1 MMQEDAGVSLAE
13 GGWLAAAN
21 YLGYLVG
28 ALWAMVQRARA
39 DRAIR
44 AALAITSAATLAMGF
59 AEGLAAWLA
68 LRALAGVS
76 SAWALIHM
84 SSWCA
89 QRLARLGRPALNGV
103 VFAGVGA
110 GVVLAGALCLAL
122 MTAGAGSRAAWL
134 WLGAD
139 RRGASRAI
147 VWPVV
152 RDSESATASAAFAGY
167 RWTPDTVRLVACYSA
182 FGIGYII
189 PATFV
194 PVMAKQVIDDP
205 AVFGWAWPLFG
216 AAAVA
221 STLLAGALERVLS
234 GRRLW
239 MASACVMALGVA
251 APLVIGGLAGI
262 LACALLVGGTFV
274 VATLAGVQVA
284 REVAGGA
291 AHVLVA
297 AMTAAFAA
305 SQVAGPLV
313 VSFLVERSGGF
324 QRRADLRV
332 RHSRGVGRRAITA
345 LKPAWLLGLSIEF
358 LDFPQHVALRSIVR
372 FGFFQHQANGVAKN
386 RDRNLLPAMEIVE
399 QHGEPNPEVLGQ

>member
-1 MMQEDAGVSLAE
+1 MSKPGDPRLPATINSGWIIAVAGLLALALAQGIGRFAFTPILPMMQGDAGVSLAE

-39 DRAIR
+39 DHAIR
-44 AALAITSAATLAMGF
+44 ASLAITAGATVAMAF
-59 AEGLAAWLA
+59 ADGLAAWLA

-89 QRLARLGRPALNGV
+89 QRLARVGRPAFNGI

-122 MTAGAGSRAAWL
+122 MTAGAGSRTAWL
-134 WLGAD
+134 WLGAI
-139 RRGASRAI
+139 GVLISAV
-147 VWPVV
+147 VWPVLQ
-152 RDSESATASAAFAGY
+152 DSEGAAASAAFAGY
-167 RWTPDTVRLVACYSA
+167 RWTPDAVRLVACYSA

-194 PVMAKQVIDDP
+194 PVMAKQVIEDP

-216 AAAVA
+216 AAAMT
-221 STLLAGALERVLS
+221 STLLAGALQRVLS

-291 AHVLVA
+291 AHVLLA

-324 QRRADLRV
+324 GGALLLAFGV
-332 RHSRGVGRRAITA
+332 LVASAAALMLPLPPASR
-345 LKPAWLLGLSIEF
+345 
-358 LDFPQHVALRSIVR
+358 
-372 FGFFQHQANGVAKN
+372 
-386 RDRNLLPAMEIVE
+386 
-399 QHGEPNPEVLGQ
+399 

>member
-1 MMQEDAGVSLAE
+1 MMQGDAGVSLAE

-39 DRAIR
+39 DHAIR
-44 AALAITSAATLAMGF
+44 AALAITAGATVAMAF

-89 QRLARLGRPALNGV
+89 QRLARLGRPAFNGI

-122 MTAGAGSRAAWL
+122 MTAGAGSRTAWL
-134 WLGAD
+134 WLGAI
-139 RRGASRAI
+139 GVLITAV

-152 RDSESATASAAFAGY
+152 KESESGATSVAFAGY
-167 RWTPDTVRLVACYSA
+167 RWTPDAVRLVACYSA

-194 PVMAKQVIDDP
+194 PVMAKQVIEDP

-216 AAAVA
+216 AAAMA
-221 STLLAGALERVLS
+221 STLLAGALERVFS

-291 AHVLVA
+291 AHVLLA

-305 SQVAGPLV
+305 SQVAGPLL

-324 QRRADLRV
+324 GGALLLAF
-332 RHSRGVGRRAITA
+332 GVLVGSAAA
-345 LKPAWLLGLSIEF
+345 LMVP
-358 LDFPQHVALRSIVR
+358 
-372 FGFFQHQANGVAKN
+372 
-386 RDRNLLPAMEIVE
+386 LPAASR
-399 QHGEPNPEVLGQ
+399 

>member
-1 MMQEDAGVSLAE
+1 MTSRTRASPNINSGWIIAVAGLLGLALAQGIGRFAFTPILPMMQGDAGVSLAE

-39 DRAIR
+39 DHAIR
-44 AALAITSAATLAMGF
+44 ASLAITAGATVAMAF
-59 AEGLAAWLA
+59 TDGLAAWLA

-89 QRLARLGRPALNGV
+89 QRLARLGRPGFNGI

-122 MTAGAGSRAAWL
+122 MTAGAGSRTAWL
-134 WLGAD
+134 WLGAI
-139 RRGASRAI
+139 GVLITAM
-147 VWPVV
+147 VWPVLH
-152 RDSESATASAAFAGY
+152 DSESAAASAAFAGY
-167 RWTPDTVRLVACYSA
+167 RWTPDAVRLVACYSA

-194 PVMAKQVIDDP
+194 PVMAKQVIEDP

-216 AAAVA
+216 AAAMT
-221 STLLAGALERVLS
+221 STLLAGALQQVLS
-234 GRRLW
+234 ARWLW

-251 APLVIGGLAGI
+251 APLVIDGLAGI

-291 AHVLVA
+291 AHVLLA

-305 SQVAGPLV
+305 SQVAGPLL

-324 QRRADLRV
+324 GSALV
-332 RHSRGVGRRAITA
+332 LAFGVLVTSAAA
-345 LKPAWLLGLSIEF
+345 LMLP
-358 LDFPQHVALRSIVR
+358 LRSASR
-372 FGFFQHQANGVAKN
+372 
-386 RDRNLLPAMEIVE
+386 
-399 QHGEPNPEVLGQ
+399 

>member
-1 MMQEDAGVSLAE
+1 MPSHRFASPTRRATCWSRTSRTRASPNINSGWIIAIAGLIALALAQGIGRFAFTPILPMMQEDAGLSIAE

-21 YLGYLVG
+21 YLGYLAG
-28 ALWAMVQRARA
+28 ALWAMVQRARS

-44 AALAITSAATLAMGF
+44 AALAVTSAATLAMGF
-59 AEGLAAWLA
+59 AEGLAAWLT

-89 QRLARLGRPALNGV
+89 QRLALLGRPALNGV

-110 GVVLAGALCLAL
+110 GVILAGAFCLAL
-122 MTAGAGSRAAWL
+122 MTAGAGSRTAWL
-134 WLGAD
+134 WLGAV
-139 RRGASRAI
+139 GVGMSAI

-152 RDSESATASAAFAGY
+152 KETEGATASAAFAGY

-194 PVMAKQVIDDP
+194 PVMAKQVIEDP

-216 AAAVA
+216 AAAMA
-221 STLLAGALERVLS
+221 SALLAGALDRVLN

-239 MASACVMALGVA
+239 LASACVMALGVA
-251 APLVIGGLAGI
+251 APLVIDGLAGV
-262 LACALLVGGTFV
+262 LTCALLVGGTFV

-313 VSFLVERSGGF
+313 VSFVVERSGDFSG
-324 QRRADLRV
+324 
-332 RHSRGVGRRAITA
+332 A
-345 LKPAWLLGLSIEF
+345 LMFASTTLVASAAGL
-358 LDFPQHVALRSIVR
+358 
-372 FGFFQHQANGVAKN
+372 
-386 RDRNLLPAMEIVE
+386 LLPLNRR
-399 QHGEPNPEVLGQ
+399 GS

>member
-1 MMQEDAGVSLAE
+1 MRNPRFASPTRRDTCSSLTSRTRASPTINPGWIIAVAGLLALALAQGIGRFAFTPILPMMQGDAGVSLAE

-21 YLGYLVG
+21 YFGYLVG

-39 DRAIR
+39 DHAIR
-44 AALAITSAATLAMGF
+44 ASLAITAGATLAMAF
-59 AEGLAAWLA
+59 ADGLAAWLA

-89 QRLARLGRPALNGV
+89 QRLAHLGRPAFNGI

-122 MTAGAGSRAAWL
+122 MTAGAGSRTAWL
-134 WLGAD
+134 WLGAI
-139 RRGASRAI
+139 GVVITAA
-147 VWPVV
+147 VWPVLQ
-152 RDSESATASAAFAGY
+152 DSESAAASAAFAGY
-167 RWTPDTVRLVACYSA
+167 RWTPDAVRLVACYSA

-194 PVMAKQVIDDP
+194 PVMAKQVIEDP

-216 AAAVA
+216 AAAMV
-221 STLLAGALERVLS
+221 STLLAGALERVFS

-251 APLVIGGLAGI
+251 APLVIDGLAGI

-291 AHVLVA
+291 AHVLLA

-305 SQVAGPLV
+305 SQVAGPLL

-324 QRRADLRV
+324 GGALV
-332 RHSRGVGRRAITA
+332 LAFGVLAASAAGLMLPLA
-345 LKPAWLLGLSIEF
+345 PAT
-358 LDFPQHVALRSIVR
+358 R
-372 FGFFQHQANGVAKN
+372 
-386 RDRNLLPAMEIVE
+386 
-399 QHGEPNPEVLGQ
+399 

>member
-1 MMQEDAGVSLAE
+1 MMQMDAGVSLAE

-28 ALWAMVQRARA
+28 ALWAMVQPARS

-59 AEGLAAWLA
+59 AEGLAAWLT
-68 LRALAGVS
+68 LRALAGVA

-110 GVVLAGALCLAL
+110 GVVLAGAFCLAL
-122 MTAGAGSRAAWL
+122 MTAGAGSRMAWL
-134 WLGAD
+134 WLGAV
-139 RRGASRAI
+139 GVGMTAV

-152 RDSESATASAAFAGY
+152 KDSESAAASAAFAGY
-167 RWTPDTVRLVACYSA
+167 QWTPDTVRLVACYSA

-194 PVMAKQVIDDP
+194 PVMAKQVIEDP

-216 AAAVA
+216 AAAML
-221 STLLAGALERVLS
+221 STLLAGALDRVLS

-239 MASACVMALGVA
+239 LASACMMALGVA
-251 APLVIGGLAGI
+251 SPLVIDGLAGVLI
-262 LACALLVGGTFV
+262 CALLVGSTFV

-313 VSFLVERSGGF
+313 VTVLVQRSGGF
-324 QRRADLRV
+324 
-332 RHSRGVGRRAITA
+332 SGA
-345 LKPAWLLGLSIEF
+345 LVVASATLVASAAGL
-358 LDFPQHVALRSIVR
+358 
-372 FGFFQHQANGVAKN
+372 
-386 RDRNLLPAMEIVE
+386 LLP
-399 QHGEPNPEVLGQ
+399 LKR

>member
-1 MMQEDAGVSLAE
+1 MRPDTCLSLTSRTRASRNINSAWIIAVAGLLGLALAQGIGRFAFTPILPMMQGDAGVSLAE

-39 DRAIR
+39 DHAIR
-44 AALAITSAATLAMGF
+44 ASLAVTAGATVAMAF
-59 AEGLAAWLA
+59 ADGLAAWLA

-89 QRLARLGRPALNGV
+89 QHLARLGRPAFNGI

-122 MTAGAGSRAAWL
+122 MTAGAGSRTAWL
-134 WLGAD
+134 WLGAI
-139 RRGASRAI
+139 GVLITAL
-147 VWPVV
+147 VWPVLK
-152 RDSESATASAAFAGY
+152 DSDSAAASAAFAGY
-167 RWTPDTVRLVACYSA
+167 RWTPDAVRLVACYSA

-194 PVMAKQVIDDP
+194 PVMAKQVIEDP

-216 AAAVA
+216 AAAMT
-221 STLLAGALERVLS
+221 STLLAGALQRVLS

-251 APLVIGGLAGI
+251 APLGIGGLAGI

-291 AHVLVA
+291 AHVLLA

-305 SQVAGPLV
+305 SQVAGPLL
-313 VSFLVERSGGF
+313 VSFLVERSGGLGGALLLAF
-324 QRRADLRV
+324 
-332 RHSRGVGRRAITA
+332 GVLVASAAA
-345 LKPAWLLGLSIEF
+345 LMLPLPPAT
-358 LDFPQHVALRSIVR
+358 R
-372 FGFFQHQANGVAKN
+372 
-386 RDRNLLPAMEIVE
+386 
-399 QHGEPNPEVLGQ
+399 

>member
-1 MMQEDAGVSLAE
+1 VPDLFAVPRAPDPARAPVLITALAGLLALALAQGIGRFAFTPILPMMQEDAGVSLAE

-28 ALWAMVQRARA
+28 ALWAMLQRTRA

-44 AALAITSAATLAMGF
+44 AALAVTSLATLAMGF
-59 AEGLAAWLA
+59 AEGLGAWLA
-68 LRALAGVS
+68 WRALAGIS
-76 SAWALIHM
+76 SAWVLIHM
-84 SSWCA
+84 SAWCA
-89 QRLARLGRPALNGV
+89 QALERQGRPALNGV

-110 GVVLAGALCLAL
+110 GIVLAGGLCLAL
-122 MTAGAGSRAAWL
+122 MTAGAGPRAAWL
-134 WLGAD
+134 WLGAI
-139 RRGASRAI
+139 GIVITAL

-152 RDSESATASAAFAGY
+152 EDRGEAEAGSAFAAF
-167 RWTPDTVRLVACYSA
+167 RWSADTVRLVACYGA

-194 PVMAKQVIDDP
+194 PVMAKQAIDDP

-216 AAAVA
+216 AAAAA
-221 STLLAGALERVLS
+221 STLLAGALGRVLS

-251 APLVIGGLAGI
+251 CPLFIGGLAGI
-262 LACALLVGGTFV
+262 LACALFVGSTFV

-284 REVAGGA
+284 REVAGRSA
-291 AHVLVA
+291 QVLLA

-313 VSFLVERSGGF
+313 VSYFVQRSGSFGG
-324 QRRADLRV
+324 ALALACGVLLASAAALLVPLRE
-332 RHSRGVGRRAITA
+332 R
-345 LKPAWLLGLSIEF
+345 
-358 LDFPQHVALRSIVR
+358 
-372 FGFFQHQANGVAKN
+372 
-386 RDRNLLPAMEIVE
+386 
-399 QHGEPNPEVLGQ
+399 

>member
-1 MMQEDAGVSLAE
+1 MMQGDAGVSLAE

-21 YLGYLVG
+21 YLGYLGG

-39 DRAIR
+39 DQAIR
-44 AALAITSAATLAMGF
+44 ASLAITAGATLAMAF

-89 QRLARLGRPALNGV
+89 QRLARLGRPAFNGI

-110 GVVLAGALCLAL
+110 GVVLAGTLCLAL
-122 MTAGAGSRAAWL
+122 MTAGAGSRTAWL
-134 WLGAD
+134 WLGAI
-139 RRGASRAI
+139 GVLITAV

-152 RDSESATASAAFAGY
+152 KESGSAAPGAALAGY
-167 RWTPDTVRLVACYSA
+167 RWTPDAVRLVACYSA

-194 PVMAKQVIDDP
+194 PVMAKQVIEDP

-216 AAAVA
+216 AAAMA
-221 STLLAGALERVLS
+221 STLLAGALERVFS

-291 AHVLVA
+291 AHVLLA

-324 QRRADLRV
+324 GGALLLAFGVLVSSAAALMVPLPGANRR
-332 RHSRGVGRRAITA
+332 
-345 LKPAWLLGLSIEF
+345 
-358 LDFPQHVALRSIVR
+358 
-372 FGFFQHQANGVAKN
+372 
-386 RDRNLLPAMEIVE
+386 
-399 QHGEPNPEVLGQ
+399 

>member
-1 MMQEDAGVSLAE
+1 MMQADAGVSLAE

-39 DRAIR
+39 DHAVR
-44 AALAITSAATLAMGF
+44 AALAITAAATVAMAF

-110 GVVLAGALCLAL
+110 GVVLAGAFCLAL
-122 MTAGAGSRAAWL
+122 MTAGAGSRTAWL
-134 WLGAD
+134 WLGAV
-139 RRGASRAI
+139 GVGMTAI

-152 RDSESATASAAFAGY
+152 KDSESTAASAAFAGY

-194 PVMAKQVIDDP
+194 PVMAKQVIEDP

-216 AAAVA
+216 AAAMG
-221 STLLAGALERVLS
+221 STLLAGALERLLN

-239 MASACVMALGVA
+239 LASACVMALGVA
-251 APLVIGGLAGI
+251 SPLVIDGLAGV
-262 LACALLVGGTFV
+262 LTCALLVGSTFV

-291 AHVLVA
+291 AHVLLA

-305 SQVAGPLV
+305 TQVLGPLL
-313 VSFLVERSGGF
+313 VSMLARQSGGIN
-324 QRRADLRV
+324 A
-332 RHSRGVGRRAITA
+332 A
-345 LKPAWLLGLSIEF
+345 LLLAFAVLAVSAA
-358 LDFPQHVALRSIVR
+358 ALMIPL
-372 FGFFQHQANGVAKN
+372 
-386 RDRNLLPAMEIVE
+386 RDR
-399 QHGEPNPEVLGQ
+399 

>member
-1 MMQEDAGVSLAE
+1 MMQGDAGVSLAE

-21 YLGYLVG
+21 YLGYLAG

-39 DRAIR
+39 DHAIR
-44 AALAITSAATLAMGF
+44 ASLAITAVATLAMAF
-59 AEGLAAWLA
+59 ADGLAAWLA

-89 QRLARLGRPALNGV
+89 QRLASLGRPDFNGI

-122 MTAGAGSRAAWL
+122 MTAGAGSRTAWL
-134 WLGAD
+134 WLGAI
-139 RRGASRAI
+139 GVLITAV
-147 VWPVV
+147 VWPVLQ
-152 RDSESATASAAFAGY
+152 DSESAATGAAFAGY
-167 RWTPDTVRLVACYSA
+167 RWTPDAVRLVACYSA

-194 PVMAKQVIDDP
+194 PVMAKQVIEDP
-205 AVFGWAWPLFG
+205 AVFGWAWPVFG
-216 AAAVA
+216 AAAMA
-221 STLLAGALERVLS
+221 STLLAGALDRVFS

-251 APLVIGGLAGI
+251 APLAIGGLAGI

-291 AHVLVA
+291 AHVLLA

-305 SQVAGPLV
+305 SQVAGPLL
-313 VSFLVERSGGF
+313 VSFLVERSGDFGGALLLAF
-324 QRRADLRV
+324 GVLVASAAALMLPLPGA
-332 RHSRGVGRRAITA
+332 SR
-345 LKPAWLLGLSIEF
+345 
-358 LDFPQHVALRSIVR
+358 
-372 FGFFQHQANGVAKN
+372 
-386 RDRNLLPAMEIVE
+386 
-399 QHGEPNPEVLGQ
+399 

>member
-1 MMQEDAGVSLAE
+1 VSLTSRTRASRNVNSGWIIAVAGLLALALAQGIGRFAFTPILPMMQGDSGVSLAE

-39 DRAIR
+39 DHAIR
-44 AALAITSAATLAMGF
+44 ASLAITAGATLAMAF
-59 AEGLAAWLA
+59 ADGLAAWLA

-89 QRLARLGRPALNGV
+89 QRLAHLGRPAFNGI

-122 MTAGAGSRAAWL
+122 MTAGAGSRTAWL
-134 WLGAD
+134 WLGAI
-139 RRGASRAI
+139 GVLITAV
-147 VWPVV
+147 VWPVLQ
-152 RDSESATASAAFAGY
+152 DSESAAASAAFAGY
-167 RWTPDTVRLVACYSA
+167 RWTPDAVRLVACYSA

-194 PVMAKQVIDDP
+194 PVMAKQVIEDP
-205 AVFGWAWPLFG
+205 AIFGWAWPVFG
-216 AAAVA
+216 AAAMA
-221 STLLAGALERVLS
+221 STLLAGAMDRMFS

-251 APLVIGGLAGI
+251 APLAIGGLAGI

-274 VATLAGVQVA
+274 VATLAAVQVA

-291 AHVLVA
+291 AHMLLA

-305 SQVAGPLV
+305 SQVAGPLL

-324 QRRADLRV
+324 GGALLLAFGVLAASAAALMLPLPRA
-332 RHSRGVGRRAITA
+332 SR
-345 LKPAWLLGLSIEF
+345 
-358 LDFPQHVALRSIVR
+358 
-372 FGFFQHQANGVAKN
+372 
-386 RDRNLLPAMEIVE
+386 
-399 QHGEPNPEVLGQ
+399 

>member
-1 MMQEDAGVSLAE
+1 MSLTSRIRASQNINSGWIIAVAGLLALALAQGIGRFAFTPILPMMQGDAGVSLAE

-39 DRAIR
+39 DHAIR
-44 AALAITSAATLAMGF
+44 ASLAITAGATVAMAF
-59 AEGLAAWLA
+59 ADGLAAWLA
-68 LRALAGVS
+68 LRALAGIS

-89 QRLARLGRPALNGV
+89 QRLARLGRPAFNGI

-122 MTAGAGSRAAWL
+122 MTAGAGSRTAWL
-134 WLGAD
+134 WLGAI
-139 RRGASRAI
+139 GILITAV
-147 VWPVV
+147 VWPVLK
-152 RDSESATASAAFAGY
+152 DSESAATSAAFAGY
-167 RWTPDTVRLVACYSA
+167 RWTPDAVRLVACYSA

-194 PVMAKQVIDDP
+194 PVMAKQVIEDP

-216 AAAVA
+216 AAAMA
-221 STLLAGALERVLS
+221 STLLAGAVDRVFC

-262 LACALLVGGTFV
+262 LACALLVGGTLV

-291 AHVLVA
+291 AHVLLA

-305 SQVAGPLV
+305 SQVAGPLL

-324 QRRADLRV
+324 AGALLLAF
-332 RHSRGVGRRAITA
+332 GVLVASAAA
-345 LKPAWLLGLSIEF
+345 LMVPLPPAT
-358 LDFPQHVALRSIVR
+358 R
-372 FGFFQHQANGVAKN
+372 
-386 RDRNLLPAMEIVE
+386 
-399 QHGEPNPEVLGQ
+399 

>member
-1 MMQEDAGVSLAE
+1 LSLTSRTRASRNINSGWIIAVAGLLALALAQGIGRFAFTPILPMMQGDAGVSLAE

-39 DRAIR
+39 DHAIR
-44 AALAITSAATLAMGF
+44 ASLAITALATVAMAF
-59 AEGLAAWLA
+59 ADGLAAWLA
-68 LRALAGVS
+68 LRALAGIS

-89 QRLARLGRPALNGV
+89 QRLARLGRPAFNGI

-122 MTAGAGSRAAWL
+122 MTAGAGSRTAWL
-134 WLGAD
+134 WLGVIGVLITAV
-139 RRGASRAI
+139 
-147 VWPVV
+147 VWPVLK
-152 RDSESATASAAFAGY
+152 DSESAAASAAFAGY
-167 RWTPDTVRLVACYSA
+167 RWTPDAVRLVACYSA

-194 PVMAKQVIDDP
+194 PVMAKQVIEDP

-216 AAAVA
+216 AAAMA
-221 STLLAGALERVLS
+221 STLLAGALERVFS

-251 APLVIGGLAGI
+251 APLVIGGLTGI

-291 AHVLVA
+291 AHVLLA

-305 SQVAGPLV
+305 SQVAGPLL

-324 QRRADLRV
+324 GSALLLAFGALV
-332 RHSRGVGRRAITA
+332 ASTA
-345 LKPAWLLGLSIEF
+345 ALMVPLPPAT
-358 LDFPQHVALRSIVR
+358 R
-372 FGFFQHQANGVAKN
+372 
-386 RDRNLLPAMEIVE
+386 
-399 QHGEPNPEVLGQ
+399 

>member
-1 MMQEDAGVSLAE
+1 LSLTSRTRASPTINSGWIIAVAGLLALALAQGIGRFAFTPILPMMQGDAGVSLAE

-39 DRAIR
+39 DHAIR
-44 AALAITSAATLAMGF
+44 ASLAITAGATVAMAF
-59 AEGLAAWLA
+59 ADGLAAWLA

-89 QRLARLGRPALNGV
+89 QRLARLGRPAFNGI

-122 MTAGAGSRAAWL
+122 MTAGAGSRTAWL
-134 WLGAD
+134 WLG
-139 RRGASRAI
+139 GI
-147 VWPVV
+147 GVVITGVVWPVLH
-152 RDSESATASAAFAGY
+152 DGESAAASAAFAGY
-167 RWTPDTVRLVACYSA
+167 RWTPDAVRLVACYSA

-194 PVMAKQVIDDP
+194 PVMAKQAIENP

-216 AAAVA
+216 AAAMA
-221 STLLAGALERVLS
+221 SALLAGALQRVLS

-239 MASACVMALGVA
+239 MASAGVMALGVA
-251 APLVIGGLAGI
+251 APLVIDGLAGI

-274 VATLAGVQVA
+274 VATLAGLQVA
-284 REVAGGA
+284 REVAGSA
-291 AHVLVA
+291 AHVLLA

-305 SQVAGPLV
+305 SQVAGPLL

-324 QRRADLRV
+324 GAALLLASGILVASAAALMLPLR
-332 RHSRGVGRRAITA
+332 TA
-345 LKPAWLLGLSIEF
+345 T
-358 LDFPQHVALRSIVR
+358 R
-372 FGFFQHQANGVAKN
+372 
-386 RDRNLLPAMEIVE
+386 
-399 QHGEPNPEVLGQ
+399 

>member
-1 MMQEDAGVSLAE
+1 MRRATCWSPIWRTAVSPSADSRSFGAAGVTALAGLLALALAQGIGRFAFTPILPMMQEDAGVSLAE

-28 ALWAMVQRARA
+28 ALWAMVQPARS
-39 DRAIR
+39 DHAIR
-44 AALAITSAATLAMGF
+44 AALAITSAATLAMGLV
-59 AEGLAAWLA
+59 EGFAAWLA
-68 LRALAGVS
+68 LRALAGIS

-84 SSWCA
+84 SSWSA
-89 QRLARLGRPALNGV
+89 HRLARLGRPAFNGI

-110 GVVLAGALCLAL
+110 GIVLAGGLCLVL
-122 MTAGAGSRAAWL
+122 MTASAGSRAAWL
-134 WLGAD
+134 WFGAI
-139 RRGASRAI
+139 GVLI
-147 VWPVV
+147 TVMVWPVV
-152 RDSESATASAAFAGY
+152 RDAESAAKSQAFAGY
-167 RWTPDTVRLVACYSA
+167 RWTRDTVRLVACYGA

-221 STLLAGALERVLS
+221 STLLAGALDRVIS

-251 APLVIGGLAGI
+251 SPLFISGLGGI

-284 REVAGGA
+284 REVSGGE
-291 AHVLVA
+291 AHVLMA
-297 AMTAAFAA
+297 AMTASFAA
-305 SQVAGPLV
+305 SQVVGPLI
-313 VSFLVERSGGF
+313 VSYFVQHSAGFSGALLLACAVLTASAAGLMIP
-324 QRRADLRV
+324 LRD
-332 RHSRGVGRRAITA
+332 H
-345 LKPAWLLGLSIEF
+345 
-358 LDFPQHVALRSIVR
+358 
-372 FGFFQHQANGVAKN
+372 
-386 RDRNLLPAMEIVE
+386 
-399 QHGEPNPEVLGQ
+399 

>member
-1 MMQEDAGVSLAE
+1 MSLTSRTRASRNINSGWIIAVAGLLALALAQGIGRFAFTPILPMMQSDAGVSLAE

-39 DRAIR
+39 DHAIR
-44 AALAITSAATLAMGF
+44 ASLMITAGATLAMAF
-59 AEGLAAWLA
+59 ADGLAAWLA

-89 QRLARLGRPALNGV
+89 QRLARLGRPAFNGI

-122 MTAGAGSRAAWL
+122 MTAGAGSRTAWL
-134 WLGAD
+134 WLGAI
-139 RRGASRAI
+139 GVLITAM
-147 VWPVV
+147 VWPVLH
-152 RDSESATASAAFAGY
+152 DSESAAASAALAGY
-167 RWTPDTVRLVACYSA
+167 RWTPDAVRLVACYSA

-194 PVMAKQVIDDP
+194 PVMAKQVIEDP

-216 AAAVA
+216 AAAMS
-221 STLLAGALERVLS
+221 STLLAGALQRVLS

-291 AHVLVA
+291 AHVLLA

-305 SQVAGPLV
+305 SQVAGPLL

-324 QRRADLRV
+324 GGALLLAF
-332 RHSRGVGRRAITA
+332 GVLVASAAA
-345 LKPAWLLGLSIEF
+345 LMLPLAPAT
-358 LDFPQHVALRSIVR
+358 R
-372 FGFFQHQANGVAKN
+372 
-386 RDRNLLPAMEIVE
+386 
-399 QHGEPNPEVLGQ
+399 

>member
-1 MMQEDAGVSLAE
+1 LSLTSRTRASRNINSGWIIAVAGLLALALAQGIGRFAFTPILPMMQGDAGVSLAE

-39 DRAIR
+39 DHAIR
-44 AALAITSAATLAMGF
+44 ASLAITALATVAMAF
-59 AEGLAAWLA
+59 ADGLAAWLA
-68 LRALAGVS
+68 LRALAGIS

-84 SSWCA
+84 SSWSA
-89 QRLARLGRPALNGV
+89 QRLARLGRPAFNGI

-122 MTAGAGSRAAWL
+122 MTAGAGSRTAWL
-134 WLGAD
+134 WLGVIGVLITAV
-139 RRGASRAI
+139 
-147 VWPVV
+147 VWPVLK
-152 RDSESATASAAFAGY
+152 DSESAAASAAFAGY
-167 RWTPDTVRLVACYSA
+167 RWTPDAVRLVACYSA

-194 PVMAKQVIDDP
+194 PVMAKQVIEDP

-216 AAAVA
+216 AAAMA
-221 STLLAGALERVLS
+221 STLLAGALERVFS

-251 APLVIGGLAGI
+251 APLVIGGLTGI

-291 AHVLVA
+291 AHVLLA

-305 SQVAGPLV
+305 SQVAGPLL

-324 QRRADLRV
+324 GGALLLAF
-332 RHSRGVGRRAITA
+332 GVLVASAAA
-345 LKPAWLLGLSIEF
+345 LMVPLPPAT
-358 LDFPQHVALRSIVR
+358 R
-372 FGFFQHQANGVAKN
+372 
-386 RDRNLLPAMEIVE
+386 
-399 QHGEPNPEVLGQ
+399 

>member
-28 ALWAMVQRARA
+28 ALWAMMQRARS
-39 DRAIR
+39 DHAIR
-44 AALAITSAATLAMGF
+44 AALVITSAATLAMGLV
-59 AEGLAAWLA
+59 EGLAAWLA
-68 LRALAGVS
+68 LRAIAGIS

-89 QRLARLGRPALNGV
+89 LGLERLGRPGFNGI

-110 GVVLAGALCLAL
+110 GIVLAGGLCLAL
-122 MTAGAGSRAAWL
+122 MTAGAGYRAAWL
-134 WLGAD
+134 WFGAI
-139 RRGASRAI
+139 GVVI
-147 VWPVV
+147 TGLVWPVV
-152 RDSESATASAAFAGY
+152 RDSESAAASAAFAGY
-167 RWTPDTVRLVACYSA
+167 RWTRDTVRLVACYGA

-216 AAAVA
+216 AAAVT
-221 STLLAGALERVLS
+221 STLLAGALERVFS

-251 APLVIGGLAGI
+251 APLFIGGLAGI

-297 AMTAAFAA
+297 AMTASFAA
-305 SQVAGPLV
+305 SQVVGPLI
-313 VSFLVERSGGF
+313 VSYFVQRAAGFNGALLLACAVLAASAAALV
-324 QRRADLRV
+324 
-332 RHSRGVGRRAITA
+332 I
-345 LKPAWLLGLSIEF
+345 PLGK
-358 LDFPQHVALRSIVR
+358 R
-372 FGFFQHQANGVAKN
+372 
-386 RDRNLLPAMEIVE
+386 
-399 QHGEPNPEVLGQ
+399 

>member
-1 MMQEDAGVSLAE
+1 LSLTSRTRASRNINSGWIIAVAGLLALALAQGIGRFAFTPILPMMQSDAGVSLAE

-39 DRAIR
+39 DHAIR
-44 AALAITSAATLAMGF
+44 ASLMITAGATLAMAF
-59 AEGLAAWLA
+59 ADGLAAWLA

-89 QRLARLGRPALNGV
+89 QRLARLGRPAFNGI

-122 MTAGAGSRAAWL
+122 MTAGAGSRTAWL
-134 WLGAD
+134 WLGAI
-139 RRGASRAI
+139 GVLITAM
-147 VWPVV
+147 VWPVLH
-152 RDSESATASAAFAGY
+152 DSESAAASAALAGY
-167 RWTPDTVRLVACYSA
+167 RWTPDAVRLVACYSA

-194 PVMAKQVIDDP
+194 PVMAKQVIEDP

-216 AAAVA
+216 AAAMS
-221 STLLAGALERVLS
+221 STLLAGALQRVLS

-291 AHVLVA
+291 AHVLLA

-305 SQVAGPLV
+305 SQVAGPLL

-324 QRRADLRV
+324 GGALLLAF
-332 RHSRGVGRRAITA
+332 GVLVASAAA
-345 LKPAWLLGLSIEF
+345 LMLPLAPAT
-358 LDFPQHVALRSIVR
+358 R
-372 FGFFQHQANGVAKN
+372 
-386 RDRNLLPAMEIVE
+386 
-399 QHGEPNPEVLGQ
+399 

>member
-1 MMQEDAGVSLAE
+1 MMQEDAGLSIAE

-28 ALWAMVQRARA
+28 ALWAMVQRARSQG
-39 DRAIR
+39 AIR
-44 AALAITSAATLAMGF
+44 ASLAVTSAATLAMGF
-59 AEGLAAWLA
+59 AEGLAAWLV
-68 LRALAGVS
+68 LRALAGIS

-110 GVVLAGALCLAL
+110 GVVLAGAFCLAL
-122 MTAGAGSRAAWL
+122 MTAGAGSRSAWL
-134 WLGAD
+134 WLGSV
-139 RRGASRAI
+139 GVGMTAI

-152 RDSESATASAAFAGY
+152 KENESAAASAGFAGY

-194 PVMAKQVIDDP
+194 PVMAKQVIEDP
-205 AVFGWAWPLFG
+205 SVFGWAWPLFG
-216 AAAVA
+216 AAAMA
-221 STLLAGALERVLS
+221 STLVAGALDRVLN

-239 MASACVMALGVA
+239 LASACVMAIGVA
-251 APLVIGGLAGI
+251 SPLVIDGLAGV
-262 LACALLVGGTFV
+262 LTCALLVGSTFV

-284 REVAGGA
+284 REVAGSA

-313 VSFLVERSGGF
+313 VSIVVERSGDF
-324 QRRADLRV
+324 SAALIIA
-332 RHSRGVGRRAITA
+332 STA
-345 LKPAWLLGLSIEF
+345 LLASVAGL
-358 LDFPQHVALRSIVR
+358 
-372 FGFFQHQANGVAKN
+372 
-386 RDRNLLPAMEIVE
+386 LLPLSRR
-399 QHGEPNPEVLGQ
+399 GS

>member
-1 MMQEDAGVSLAE
+1 MMQEDAGLSIAE

-39 DRAIR
+39 QGAIR
-44 AALAITSAATLAMGF
+44 ASLAVTAAATLAMGF

-68 LRALAGVS
+68 LRALAGIS

-84 SSWCA
+84 SSWCV
-89 QRLARLGRPALNGV
+89 QRLARVGRPALNGV

-110 GVVLAGALCLAL
+110 GVVLAGASCLAL
-122 MTAGAGSRAAWL
+122 MTAGAGSRTAWL
-134 WLGAD
+134 WLGTL
-139 RRGASRAI
+139 GVGMTAI

-152 RDSESATASAAFAGY
+152 KESETAAASAAFPGY

-194 PVMAKQVIDDP
+194 PVMAKQVIEDP

-216 AAAVA
+216 AAAMT
-221 STLLAGALERVLS
+221 STLLAGALDRVLN

-239 MASACVMALGVA
+239 LASACVMALGVA
-251 APLVIGGLAGI
+251 APLVIDGLAGV
-262 LACALLVGGTFV
+262 LTCALLVGSTFV

-305 SQVAGPLV
+305 TQVAGPLV
-313 VSFLVERSGGF
+313 VSFMVERSGTFGGALLLAF
-324 QRRADLRV
+324 SVLVVSAAVLVVPLRE
-332 RHSRGVGRRAITA
+332 R
-345 LKPAWLLGLSIEF
+345 
-358 LDFPQHVALRSIVR
+358 
-372 FGFFQHQANGVAKN
+372 
-386 RDRNLLPAMEIVE
+386 
-399 QHGEPNPEVLGQ
+399 

>member
-1 MMQEDAGVSLAE
+1 MMQEDAGLSIAE

-21 YLGYLVG
+21 YLGYLAG
-28 ALWAMVQRARA
+28 ALWAMVQRARS

-44 AALAITSAATLAMGF
+44 AALAVTSVATLAMGF
-59 AEGLAAWLA
+59 AEGLAAWLT

-110 GVVLAGALCLAL
+110 GVILAGAFCLAL
-122 MTAGAGSRAAWL
+122 MTAGAGSRTAWL
-134 WLGAD
+134 WLGAV
-139 RRGASRAI
+139 GVGMSAI

-152 RDSESATASAAFAGY
+152 KDSERAAASAAFAGY
-167 RWTPDTVRLVACYSA
+167 RWTPDSVRLVACYSA

-194 PVMAKQVIDDP
+194 PVMAKQVIEDP

-216 AAAVA
+216 AAAMA
-221 STLLAGALERVLS
+221 STLLAGALDRVLN

-239 MASACVMALGVA
+239 LASACVMALGVA
-251 APLVIGGLAGI
+251 APLVIDGLAGV

-313 VSFLVERSGGF
+313 VSFVVERSGDFSG
-324 QRRADLRV
+324 
-332 RHSRGVGRRAITA
+332 A
-345 LKPAWLLGLSIEF
+345 LIFASTTLVASAAGL
-358 LDFPQHVALRSIVR
+358 
-372 FGFFQHQANGVAKN
+372 
-386 RDRNLLPAMEIVE
+386 LLPLNRR
-399 QHGEPNPEVLGQ
+399 GS

>member
-1 MMQEDAGVSLAE
+1 MRFGRGGIPGIPPGSRINSGWIIAVAGLLALALAQGIGRFAFTPILPMMQGDAGVSLAE

-21 YLGYLVG
+21 YLGYLAG

-39 DRAIR
+39 DHAIR
-44 AALAITSAATLAMGF
+44 ASLAITAGATVAMAF
-59 AEGLAAWLA
+59 ADGLAAWLA

-89 QRLARLGRPALNGV
+89 QRLARLGRPAFNGI

-122 MTAGAGSRAAWL
+122 MTAGAGSRTAWL
-134 WLGAD
+134 WLGAI
-139 RRGASRAI
+139 GVLITAV
-147 VWPVV
+147 VWPVLQ
-152 RDSESATASAAFAGY
+152 DGEGAAASAAFAGY
-167 RWTPDTVRLVACYSA
+167 RWTPDAVRLVACYSA

-194 PVMAKQVIDDP
+194 PVMAKQVIEDP

-216 AAAVA
+216 AAAMT
-221 STLLAGALERVLS
+221 STLLAGALQRVLS

-291 AHVLVA
+291 AHVLLA

-305 SQVAGPLV
+305 SQVAGPLL

-324 QRRADLRV
+324 GGALLLAF
-332 RHSRGVGRRAITA
+332 GVLVASAAA
-345 LKPAWLLGLSIEF
+345 LMLPLPPAT
-358 LDFPQHVALRSIVR
+358 R
-372 FGFFQHQANGVAKN
+372 
-386 RDRNLLPAMEIVE
+386 
-399 QHGEPNPEVLGQ
+399 

>member
-1 MMQEDAGVSLAE
+1 LLALALAQGIGRFAFTPILPMMQADAGVSLAE

-28 ALWAMVQRARA
+28 SLWAMVQRARA
-39 DRAIR
+39 DHAIR
-44 AALAITSAATLAMGF
+44 FALVVTSIATLAMAF
-59 AEGLAAWLA
+59 TEGLAAWLA
-68 LRALAGVS
+68 WRTLAGIA
-76 SAWALIHM
+76 SAWVLIHM
-84 SSWCA
+84 ASWCA
-89 QRLARLGRPALNGV
+89 QRLASLGRPALTSV

-110 GVVLAGALCLAL
+110 GVMLAGALCLAL
-122 MTAGAGSRAAWL
+122 MTAGAGSRTAWL
-134 WLGAD
+134 CLGTI
-139 RRGASRAI
+139 GVVISVI

-152 RDSESATASAAFAGY
+152 RETETSRGTSFADY

-221 STLLAGALERVLS
+221 STLAAGALERVLS

-239 MASACVMALGVA
+239 MASVCVMALGVA
-251 APLVIGGLAGI
+251 SPLVFPGLGGI

-291 AHVLVA
+291 AHVLLA
-297 AMTAAFAA
+297 AMTASFAA
-305 SQVAGPLV
+305 TQVAGPLV
-313 VSFLVERSGGF
+313 VSFLARQSGGIN
-324 QRRADLRV
+324 A
-332 RHSRGVGRRAITA
+332 A
-345 LKPAWLLGLSIEF
+345 LLLAFAVLAASAA
-358 LDFPQHVALRSIVR
+358 ALMIPL
-372 FGFFQHQANGVAKN
+372 
-386 RDRNLLPAMEIVE
+386 RDR
-399 QHGEPNPEVLGQ
+399 

>member
-1 MMQEDAGVSLAE
+1 VLAQGIGRFAFTPILPMMQVDAGLSLAE

-21 YLGYLVG
+21 YLGYLIG
-28 ALWAMVQRARA
+28 SLWAMVQRARA
-39 DRAIR
+39 DHAIR
-44 AALAITSAATLAMGF
+44 SALAITSIATLAMAF
-59 AEGLAAWLA
+59 VEGMAAWLA
-68 LRALAGVS
+68 WRTLAGIA
-76 SAWALIHM
+76 SAWVLIHM
-84 SSWCA
+84 GSWCA
-89 QRLARLGRPALNGV
+89 QRLASLGRPALTSV

-110 GVVLAGALCLAL
+110 GVMLAGALCLAL
-122 MTAGAGSRAAWL
+122 MTAGAGSRTAWL
-134 WLGAD
+134 WLGAI
-139 RRGASRAI
+139 GVVISAL

-152 RDSESATASAAFAGY
+152 RDTGSETAAASFADY
-167 RWTPDTVRLVACYSA
+167 RWTPDTVRLVACYGA

-205 AVFGWAWPLFG
+205 AIFGWAWPVFG

-221 STLLAGALERVLS
+221 STLAAGTLERVLN

-251 APLVIGGLAGI
+251 SPLVIPGLGGI

-291 AHVLVA
+291 AHVLLA

-305 SQVAGPLV
+305 TQVLGPLL
-313 VSFLVERSGGF
+313 VSLLARQSGGIN
-324 QRRADLRV
+324 A
-332 RHSRGVGRRAITA
+332 A
-345 LKPAWLLGLSIEF
+345 LLLAFAVLAASAA
-358 LDFPQHVALRSIVR
+358 ALMIPL
-372 FGFFQHQANGVAKN
+372 
-386 RDRNLLPAMEIVE
+386 RDR
-399 QHGEPNPEVLGQ
+399 